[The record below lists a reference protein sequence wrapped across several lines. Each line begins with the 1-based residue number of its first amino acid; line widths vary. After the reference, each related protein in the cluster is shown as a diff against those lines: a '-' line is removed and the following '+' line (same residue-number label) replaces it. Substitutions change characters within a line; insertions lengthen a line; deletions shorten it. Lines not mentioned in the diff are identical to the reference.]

1 MTIADATT
9 YRFTRA
15 MYGQMV
21 NAGILEDQHVEL
33 IGGEIVQMSPI
44 NWGHSAAC
52 LLVADLLRDCF
63 GKGHSV
69 LVQAPLGFSDSEP
82 QPDIAVVR
90 GTPRDFKDHPSTALL
105 VVEISD
111 STLRFD
117 RGIKGSLYASAGIQ
131 DYWLLNPKDRQ
142 LELRRGP
149 KKDRGQRF
157 GYRYADL
164 RVLKPKNTVRPLA
177 LPDCEPLRVAEML
190 P

>member
-15 MYGQMV
+15 MYDQMV

-44 NWGHSAAC
+44 NYPHSAAC
-52 LLVADLLRDCF
+52 GLLSEMLRECF
-63 GKGHSV
+63 GKGYHV
-69 LVQAPLGFSDSEP
+69 FVQAPLGFEDSEP

-90 GTPRDFKDHPSTALL
+90 GTPRAYKDHPSTALL

-117 RGIKGSLYASAGIQ
+117 RKTKASLYASAGIR
-131 DYWLLNPKDRQ
+131 DYWLLNLKDRQ
-142 LELRRGP
+142 LEVRRTP
-149 KKDRGQRF
+149 KRDRSQRF

-164 RVLKPKNTVRPLA
+164 QVLKGKGSVRPLV
-177 LPDCEPLRVAEML
+177 LPDCEPLRVADML